1 MLALKKIGNA
11 AAAVLLVMLALM
23 QGAYASEIDLKVP
36 SLDVGYNIWGYAI
49 TGSQILM
56 YGIGICEWCSA
67 FMSLSESK
75 KCRLTNRC

>member
-36 SLDVGYNIWGYAI
+36 SLDVGYN
-49 TGSQILM
+49 L
-56 YGIGICEWCSA
+56 
-67 FMSLSESK
+67 SLIHI
-75 KCRLTNRC
+75 